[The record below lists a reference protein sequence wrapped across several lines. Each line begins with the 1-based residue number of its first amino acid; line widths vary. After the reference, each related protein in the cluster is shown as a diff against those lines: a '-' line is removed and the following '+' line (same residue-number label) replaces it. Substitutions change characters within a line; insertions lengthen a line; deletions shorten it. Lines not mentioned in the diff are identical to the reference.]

1 MSSAIGLGRDVA
13 EIMAAEFL
21 IVVPA
26 RGGSKR
32 VPGKNLKNLA
42 GLSLLAH
49 TAKAIEAADV
59 HAPVLLSTD
68 DEKIAAEGV
77 RLGWDV
83 PFRRPD
89 DLAGDDAGT
98 ADVILHALDW
108 YCHTHGTE
116 PPAIMVLQ
124 ATSPFRG
131 GACICEAVRL
141 LDSRADIDSVIAMTE
156 SHIPPA
162 QHFLVAED
170 GTGIPVADDR
180 RCPVYHPNGALYLTR
195 TAALRQA
202 RSLYAGKIAP
212 LVINGI
218 RAIDI
223 DTESDFK
230 LAEAALDG
238 GLPSEP
244 TTFSSKI
251 SMLTPST

>member
-1 MSSAIGLGRDVA
+1 VA
-13 EIMAAEFL
+13 KAVTAEFL

-42 GLSLLAH
+42 GMSLLAH
-49 TAKAIEAADV
+49 TAKAIEAANLR
-59 HAPVLLSTD
+59 APVLLSTD
-68 DEKIAAEGV
+68 DDAIAAEGV

-89 DLAGDDAGT
+89 DLAGDDAAT
-98 ADVILHALDW
+98 VDAVLHVLDW
-108 YCHTHGTE
+108 HSRTHGAE
-116 PPAIMVLQ
+116 PPAVMVLQ

-131 GACICEAVRL
+131 GACLREAVRL
-141 LDSRADIDSVIAMTE
+141 LDTRADIDSVIAMTE
-156 SHIPPA
+156 SHISPA

-170 GTGIPVADDR
+170 GTGIPVADDW
-180 RCPVYHPNGALYLTR
+180 RCPVYRPNGALYLTR

-212 LVINGI
+212 LVIDDI

-223 DTESDFK
+223 DTEIDFK
-230 LAEAALDG
+230 LAEAALDA
-238 GLPSEP
+238 GLPPEP
-244 TTFSSKI
+244 ATFSSK
-251 SMLTPST
+251 TPMVPRST

>member
-1 MSSAIGLGRDVA
+1 
-13 EIMAAEFL
+13 MAAGFL

-32 VPGKNLKNLA
+32 LPGKNLRNLA

-49 TAKAIEAADV
+49 TAKAIEAADLQ
-59 HAPVLLSTD
+59 APVLLSTD
-68 DEKIAAEGV
+68 DEKIVAEGV

-89 DLAGDDAGT
+89 DLAGDDAST

-108 YCHTHGTE
+108 YCAKHGAE

-131 GACICEAVRL
+131 GACIRAAARFLE
-141 LDSRADIDSVIAMTE
+141 SRADIDSVIAMTE
-156 SHIPPA
+156 SHIAPA
-162 QHFLVAED
+162 QHFLAAED
-170 GTGIPVADDR
+170 GTVIPMADDLR
-180 RCPVYHPNGALYLTR
+180 RPVYRPNGALYLTR
-195 TAALRQA
+195 TTALRQA
-202 RSLYAGKIAP
+202 RSLYSGRIAP

-230 LAEAALDG
+230 LAEAALAG
-238 GLPSEP
+238 GLPPEP
-244 TTFSSKI
+244 TIFFSET
-251 SMLTPST
+251 SMVTSSA